1 MIQLKVLGEGL
12 NLWHKKPGAYWIKV
26 WPQHT
31 CWRIVPIWK
40 KVTPL
45 ARQEQSRS
53 LEELRER
60 AWSLP
65 WPIVEAAALLENKV
79 GSKFTGKKKTSTVDW
94 MWFQAKRRVQG
105 DFGIEFCGGEHSFL
119 LFEVQLCNLHLVF
132 ASLHCILTLLLES
145 NCRTCLLT
153 FIGKQWVQASLLVS
167 SAQAFSSLTPSSTPL
182 VRLRYQSP
190 VPSEHLMLS
199 CQKHLWLSSC
209 CVQATT
215 TGFVGIWLPHCSPIA
230 NIWLSR
236 L

>member
-1 MIQLKVLGEGL
+1 MFNFQAMIQLKVLGEGL
-12 NLWHKKPGAYWIKV
+12 NLWHKKSGAYWIKV
-26 WPQHT
+26 RPQHT
-31 CWRIVPIWK
+31 CWRIWK

-132 ASLHCILTLLLES
+132 VSCIAYWLCYWSQIAGLACWHLLASSGFKRVSLSARLKLPPPWYL
-145 NCRTCLLT
+145 
-153 FIGKQWVQASLLVS
+153 QALPWSDWDTSHQSQVS
-167 SAQAFSSLTPSSTPL
+167 INKLPKTSS
-182 VRLRYQSP
+182 Y
-190 VPSEHLMLS
+190 
-199 CQKHLWLSSC
+199 CA
-209 CVQATT
+209 QATT
-215 TGFVGIWLPHCSPIA
+215 TGVVGIWLPHCSPVA